1 MPLNNKISHHGK
13 WAMALSGF
21 EIAMGGITS
30 IPVVGGLIFLGYKGF
45 GESLLDAS
53 KLKPKQ
59 KTEVKKE
66 ALAPE
71 KKEIKEKSQ
80 NQETKGN
87 LTTTTTKKASQSE
100 TQKPTVKKETPAPD
114 KKEIKEK
121 AQPKKPKL
129 KITSQSQTKLLKANR
144 KTSQQKEI
152 QNQLKVS
159 QSTSNNKKIIEIIL
173 KK

>member
-30 IPVVGGLIFLGYKGF
+30 IPVVGGLIFLGYKSF
-45 GESLLDAS
+45 GESSLDAS

-59 KTEVKKE
+59 KTAVKKE
-66 ALAPE
+66 APAPD

-80 NQETKGN
+80 NQETKEN

-121 AQPKKPKL
+121 AQQKKPEVKTN
-129 KITSQSQTKLLKANR
+129 ITIADKTPQSGP
-144 KTSQQKEI
+144 
-152 QNQLKVS
+152 
-159 QSTSNNKKIIEIIL
+159 
-173 KK
+173 

>member
-30 IPVVGGLIFLGYKGF
+30 IPVVGGLIFLGYKSF
-45 GESLLDAS
+45 GESSLDAS

-59 KTEVKKE
+59 KKAVKKE
-66 ALAPE
+66 APAPD

-80 NQETKGN
+80 NQEIKEN

-121 AQPKKPKL
+121 AQQKKTEDKTN
-129 KITSQSQTKLLKANR
+129 ITIVDKTPQSGA
-144 KTSQQKEI
+144 
-152 QNQLKVS
+152 
-159 QSTSNNKKIIEIIL
+159 
-173 KK
+173 

>member
-30 IPVVGGLIFLGYKGF
+30 IPVVGGLIFLGYKSF
-45 GESLLDAS
+45 GESSLDAS

-59 KTEVKKE
+59 KTAVKKE
-66 ALAPE
+66 APAPD

-80 NQETKGN
+80 NQEIKEN

-121 AQPKKPKL
+121 AQQKKTEVKTN
-129 KITSQSQTKLLKANR
+129 ITIADKTPQSGP
-144 KTSQQKEI
+144 
-152 QNQLKVS
+152 
-159 QSTSNNKKIIEIIL
+159 
-173 KK
+173 

>member
-1 MPLNNKISHHGK
+1 
-13 WAMALSGF
+13 MALSGF

-30 IPVVGGLIFLGYKGF
+30 IPVVGGLIFLGYKSF
-45 GESLLDAS
+45 GESWLDAS

-59 KTEVKKE
+59 KTAVKKE
-66 ALAPE
+66 APAPD

-80 NQETKGN
+80 NQEIKEN

-121 AQPKKPKL
+121 AQQKKPEV
-129 KITSQSQTKLLKANR
+129 ITNITIAD
-144 KTSQQKEI
+144 KTP
-152 QNQLKVS
+152 QNGP
-159 QSTSNNKKIIEIIL
+159 
-173 KK
+173 